1 MAGKLQDLL
10 QPTPEEYSR
19 VEGPQQPNPVPSPA
33 PGPNLAA
40 AAAPKTSWNIIREA
54 IIAATHQGIGGFLDR
69 NRDLFNPFLA
79 LTSHTPGATY
89 GTRAYKGI
97 GDMGRRLRL
106 IENEESVPMRSLRA
120 VAEQNPLIQNA
131 TVKVGTPGVDLPRNV
146 AGKINWKNPMAPEI
160 TIGGVLDRGIDP
172 GLVATH
178 EIVGHGAAGPI
189 GWRAQ
194 DREELERRIR
204 PQAEGGATGVERG
217 IYGKLAPR
225 SGYDRIYG
233 KEDSYKRAQAIG
245 DYLGQHIA
253 KTGRV
258 PEWQKVQHAIFGA
271 APPPSEP
278 QPTATGTPGGQNTQ
292 QQQLSSPGSLPAAIV
307 PPPKVTPPFED
318 MWGSKPSPGDI
329 TRKAL
334 GLW

>member
-1 MAGKLQDLL
+1 MADKLQDLL

-19 VEGPQQPNPVPSPA
+19 VERPQQPNPVHSPA

-40 AAAPKTSWNIIREA
+40 AAAPKTPWNIIREA

-69 NRDLFNPFLA
+69 NRDLFNPFVA

-106 IENEESVPMRSLRA
+106 IEDEDSVPMKSLRA
-120 VAEQNPLIQNA
+120 AAEQNPLIQGA

-146 AGKINWKNPMAPEI
+146 AGRINWKNPMAPEI

-172 GLVATH
+172 GLIATH
-178 EIVGHGAAGPI
+178 EIVGHGSAGPI
-189 GWRAQ
+189 GGR
-194 DREELERRIR
+194 DREEFERRIR

-225 SGYDRIYG
+225 SWYDRIYG
-233 KEDSYKRAQAIG
+233 EEDSYRRAQAIG
-245 DYLGQHIA
+245 EHLGQHIA
-253 KTGRV
+253 KTGRI
-258 PEWQKVQHAIFGA
+258 PAWQAVQNAIFGA
-271 APPPSEP
+271 PPPPREP
-278 QPTATGTPGGQNTQ
+278 TPATTATPGGQNTQ
-292 QQQLSSPGSLPAAIV
+292 QRLSTPGSLPAG
-307 PPPKVTPPFED
+307 EEL
-318 MWGSKPSPGDI
+318 SPGGK
-329 TRKAL
+329 TQRAL
-334 GLW
+334 GLWQ